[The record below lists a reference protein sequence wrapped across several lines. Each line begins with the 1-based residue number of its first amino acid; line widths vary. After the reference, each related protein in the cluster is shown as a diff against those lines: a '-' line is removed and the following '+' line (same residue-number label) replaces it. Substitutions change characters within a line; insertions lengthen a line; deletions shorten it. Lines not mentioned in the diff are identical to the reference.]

1 MLAKF
6 RLFCV
11 IECILI
17 VFKKYLKVVDIICS
31 CDFFLGLGGVLFYLY
46 SGNPLIVIHYFIC
59 HMCWAV
65 MFAFV
70 YPTEGYTDIFCFDTN
85 LSHSFVILL
94 LSMTGFTILLA
105 IFFTFFGYTFFQ
117 PLFVGHA
124 DILFVSTV
132 LLIVWIFIISYGRK
146 VNSEQALVEKQNL
159 IDSNLLNDK
168 LLAKVHHS
176 VKNNLQLIVSFL
188 NLKKKQT
195 TDEKTIEILDDINSH
210 IMAMSLV
217 HSNLLGDHDFGKVNL
232 KQYIDDLLKSFF
244 KIYKNDNII
253 YEIDIDDIDIN
264 LDTILPLALIIN
276 EFLTNSFKY
285 AFPYGKDKIYVTI
298 KDDTEYRNFLLGDN
312 GVGCSDEELNN
323 ASGVGHTIM
332 QALLSQ
338 LDAEYEWIHDNGLI
352 LSFKFLKK

>member
-1 MLAKF
+1 
-6 RLFCV
+6 
-11 IECILI
+11 
-17 VFKKYLKVVDIICS
+17 
-31 CDFFLGLGGVLFYLY
+31 
-46 SGNPLIVIHYFIC
+46 
-59 HMCWAV
+59 
-65 MFAFV
+65 
-70 YPTEGYTDIFCFDTN
+70 
-85 LSHSFVILL
+85 
-94 LSMTGFTILLA
+94 MTGFTILLA

-117 PLFVGHA
+117 PLFVGYA

-146 VNSEQALVEKQNL
+146 VNSEQALLEKQNL

-168 LLAKVHHS
+168 LLAEVHHS
-176 VKNNLQLIVSFL
+176 VKNNLQVIVSFL

-232 KQYIDDLLKSFF
+232 KQYIDDLLQSFF

-285 AFPYGKDKIYVTI
+285 AFPYGKGKIYVTI
-298 KDDTEYRNFLLGDN
+298 KDDTEYRNVLLGDN

-352 LSFKFLKK
+352 LSFKFLKKNNYFFINS